1 MNIKEN
7 LKIDSNNLKEKLRKY
22 SEKYKGKI
30 EELND
35 NDKSIRQLKIA
46 KLLADDITL
55 KWIGIGV
62 FIITTILVTLLI
74 NFITLRFDSILNNK
88 YHFFLSYFIPH
99 FFKYFF
105 IYVIAYVVVGVLYM
119 KARFTI
125 KASFGELEKGQKGD
139 MRLATIDEIR
149 EQYRSVPERD
159 KTFKG
164 KGGVPV
170 SREKDVIYIDP
181 SDIHVILIGT
191 SRSGKGEGIILVYI
205 DILSRAEEKA
215 SMIINDV
222 KGELCGLSKDMLE
235 KRGYDVKVLNLMEMD
250 NSDGYNPLEI
260 IKEAYQEG
268 DFGEAQLRCRTF
280 VHSIYY
286 NAKSTDP
293 IWDNASMDV
302 ASALILALCEKCIK
316 TDEEK
321 EKLSEKELEYWE
333 KEERKVNLYS
343 LACMLSELG
352 SDETVVGTALDL
364 YFDSLPKNSIAKLQ
378 YNTVKFTQGRTRA
391 SVMFTAVQKLQV
403 YTYEKVAKFTAEN
416 DIDLE
421 EIGFFK
427 RAVKKVKITIL
438 DEEYKGNN
446 EEYLKSVL
454 NKKAN
459 IDDFEK
465 TIDKVELYNI
475 KDEIVIYKNQVITD
489 EMLLENVLASDLKNN
504 DISNKIEVNSTRVY
518 WGDFGTYEIVYEV
531 ADDKNS
537 KPTAVFLTIPDSD
550 KSNHVLGTVFIS
562 QLYRV
567 LSKRV
572 EQKENGRCD
581 RDVKFL
587 LDELGSMVPIEDFA
601 SKLSVCL
608 GKGISFLLVIQSY
621 QQLKDAY
628 DENYQ
633 TILDNCGITIYL
645 KTTNSKTANE
655 VSEQIGDKTMIVN
668 SRNGKVLEL
677 NKQITESLDKERVI
691 RYDDLMAL
699 DIGENIVIRQ
709 MHRKDLNGN
718 PIKAYPIYNTEKT
731 KMKFRYEYLYDTF
744 TGNPSMRYVLVKN
757 THKDLDLEYVK
768 ADFSDK
774 ISELMAVKMDE
785 LIEKKILEEIR
796 YNEARKKLEKI
807 QKEKNNNTS
816 DSNNI
821 SNNVS
826 GVITEDIKQKIWNK
840 LNSILNTELVQE
852 LTAKDTLEEMKEYL
866 EFIGEDELYKT
877 VKDIVDG
884 RSD

>member
-1 MNIKEN
+1 MDIKNEIKRDFKN
-7 LKIDSNNLKEKLRKY
+7 LEKKFRKY

-55 KWIGIGV
+55 KWLGIGIV
-62 FIITTILVTLLI
+62 AITTIIVTLI
-74 NFITLRFDSILNNK
+74 SNFLSLGLSSVLKNEK
-88 YHFFLSYFIPH
+88 HFFLEYLIPRFIKYAWLYLISYI
-99 FFKYFF
+99 
-105 IYVIAYVVVGVLYM
+105 VVGILYM
-119 KARFTI
+119 KIRFTI

-139 MRLATIDEIR
+139 MRLATLEEIK
-149 EQYRSVPERD
+149 EQYPSIPEKD
-159 KTFKG
+159 KSFKG
-164 KGGVPV
+164 KGGIPV
-170 SREKDVIYIDP
+170 SRKGDLIYVDS
-181 SDIHVILIGT
+181 SDIHAILIGT

-215 SMIINDV
+215 SIIINDV
-222 KGELCGLSKDMLE
+222 KGELCGLSKELLE
-235 KRGYDVKVLNLMEMD
+235 ERGYDVKVINLMEMD

-260 IKEAYQEG
+260 IKEAYKEG

-321 EKLSEKELEYWE
+321 KSLSEEELKYWE
-333 KEERKVNLYS
+333 NEESKVNLYS

-364 YFDSLPKNSIAKLQ
+364 YFDSLPKKSIAKLQ
-378 YNTVKFTQGRTRA
+378 YNTVKFTSGRTRA

-416 DIDLE
+416 DIELE
-421 EIGFFK
+421 EIGFYK
-427 RAVKKVKITIL
+427 RATKKVKITIL
-438 DEEYKGNN
+438 DEEYKGDNDEYFKSILSKKSDINN
-446 EEYLKSVL
+446 
-454 NKKAN
+454 
-459 IDDFEK
+459 FEK
-465 TIDKVELYNI
+465 TENKVELHNV
-475 KDEIVIYKNQVITD
+475 KDEIIIYKNQILTD

-504 DISNKIEVNSTRVY
+504 NISEKVEVNSTRVY
-518 WGDFGTYEIVYEV
+518 WGDSGTYEVVYEV

-550 KSNHVLGTVFIS
+550 KSNHILGTVFIS

-567 LSKRV
+567 LSKRL
-572 EQKENGRCD
+572 EQKEDGRCD

-608 GKGISFLLVIQSY
+608 GKGISFLMVIQSY

-628 DENYQ
+628 GESYQ
-633 TILDNCGITIYL
+633 TILDVCGITIYL

-655 VSEQIGDKTMIVN
+655 VSEQIGDKTMIIN

-691 RYDDLMAL
+691 KYDDLMAL
-699 DIGENIVIRQ
+699 EIGENIVIRQ

-731 KMKFRYEYLYDTF
+731 KMKFRYEYLQDTF
-744 TGNPSMRYVLVKN
+744 KGKPSMRYVLVKN
-757 THKDLDLEYVK
+757 THKDLDLENVK
-768 ADFSDK
+768 ADFTDE
-774 ISELMAVKMDE
+774 IADLMAVKMDE
-785 LIEKKILEEIR
+785 LLEKRVLEEMR
-796 YNEARKKLEKI
+796 YNIARQKVEKM
-807 QKEKNNNTS
+807 QKEKSELKEEITDNIRSEIYKKYNTMFMEEEL
-816 DSNNI
+816 NELI
-821 SNNVS
+821 SKS
-826 GVITEDIKQKIWNK
+826 TLKEIKDYLEDI
-840 LNSILNTELVQE
+840 NS
-852 LTAKDTLEEMKEYL
+852 LEEYENIKK
-866 EFIGEDELYKT
+866 I
-877 VKDIVDG
+877 VKKG
-884 RSD
+884 SD